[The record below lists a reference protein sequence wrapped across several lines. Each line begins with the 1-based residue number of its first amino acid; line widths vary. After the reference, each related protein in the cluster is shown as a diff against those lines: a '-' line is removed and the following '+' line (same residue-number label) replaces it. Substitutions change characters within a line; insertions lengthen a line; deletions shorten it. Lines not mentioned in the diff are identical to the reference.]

1 MQIYR
6 YYIGI
11 DARYRQI
18 DEYTYIYIHIY
29 IYSICMYSMYM
40 CIYKCILKSDI
51 GGGVNPYHFPR

>member
-29 IYSICMYSMYM
+29 IYIAYVCIVCICVYINVY
-40 CIYKCILKSDI
+40 
-51 GGGVNPYHFPR
+51 